1 MVNEEEE
8 DLTTY
13 KVVVNHEEQ
22 YSIWPVDREN
32 PLGWEDRG
40 PSGPKAECLAYINEV
55 WTDMRPLSLR
65 KHMEEVARQQAE
77 NPPPPPPPPSTEP
90 PKPDELVTRLATGD
104 HPVEV
109 GLRPEKTAEAF
120 KAAIDRGY
128 VHIKFTGTKGGTE
141 LGVRLDTKAS
151 DWSQAD
157 FTKATGPVHVEG
169 TLTLNYVKVRCIA
182 DLELSTLT
190 GTGHLQILSE

>member
-1 MVNEEEE
+1 MAIEEEE

-40 PSGPKAECLAYINEV
+40 PSGPKAECLAYISEV

-65 KHMEEVARQQAE
+65 KHMEEVDRQQAE
-77 NPPPPPPPPSTEP
+77 NPLPPPSPTSPELS
-90 PKPDELVTRLATGD
+90 KPNDLVARLAKGV
-104 HPVEV
+104 HPVVV
-109 GLRPEKTAEAF
+109 GLHSDKTAEAF
-120 KAAIDRGY
+120 KSAIDRGY
-128 VHIKFTGTKGGTE
+128 VHIKFTETKGGTE
-141 LGVRLDTKAS
+141 LGVRLDTQAS

-157 FTKATGPVHVEG
+157 FLLATGKVHVEG
-169 TLTLNYVKVRCIA
+169 TLTLNYVQVRCIA
-182 DLELSTLT
+182 DLELNTLT
-190 GTGHLQILSE
+190 GTGHLDIIEE

>member
-1 MVNEEEE
+1 MAIDELE
-8 DLTTY
+8 DVSMY

-40 PSGPKAECLAYINEV
+40 PSGSKPECLAYIDEV

-65 KHMEEVARQQAE
+65 NHMEEVARQRAE
-77 NPPPPPPPPSTEP
+77 NPPPPASPPGTEP
-90 PKPDELVTRLATGD
+90 PKPDELITRLSTGD

-109 GLRPEKTAEAF
+109 GLRSEKTAEAF

-128 VHIKFTGTKGGTE
+128 VYIKFTGTEGGTE
-141 LGVRLDTKAS
+141 LGLRLDKQAS

-157 FTKATGPVHVEG
+157 FSKATGPVHLEG
-169 TLTLNYVKVRCIA
+169 TLTLNYVKLRIVA
-182 DLELSTLT
+182 DFQLNTLT
-190 GTGHLQILSE
+190 GNGHLVIQD